1 MFNKKFISEILL
13 VFYLGISLFG
23 IVEKIIFNNFYI
35 IYSISYTTLLGI
47 PSILLLILSKTQN
60 KVLQSISLLFIYV
73 FLLISSIG
81 YFYNKFLLFYFPA
94 MLALISFI
102 VYTVY
107 SIGKNKYRSS
117 QDLFITGEG
126 LFLIGVTLISLMLK
140 NIEIPTNISIWTIIS
155 FTFQMFAVF
164 VAPTGGIVLMLISFN
179 KYTKKKQTP

>member
-1 MFNKKFISEILL
+1 M
-13 VFYLGISLFG
+13 
-23 IVEKIIFNNFYI
+23 
-35 IYSISYTTLLGI
+35 
-47 PSILLLILSKTQN
+47 
-60 KVLQSISLLFIYV
+60 

-107 SIGKNKYRSS
+107 SIGKNKYRSC